1 MKKTLLTIFVMATTL
16 LVQAQT
22 PAFEWVQQVGDS
34 AGDQGRSIAR
44 DAAGNLYVAGCFGK
58 TVDFDPGPGVYNLTS
73 SVGLELFVLKL
84 DTAGNFEWAVKTTGW
99 IGNLSEVALTCSDA
113 GNVFVT
119 GHFKDSVDFD
129 PGSATFNLTSNGGRD
144 IFIWHLNTNGNFV
157 WAKNI
162 GSTAS
167 SINSR
172 DVGYDITTDNWGN
185 VYTIGSFE
193 LSADFDPG
201 PGVVTLNAGPYC
213 DIFISKLNAT
223 GDFVWAKNFG
233 GFNYCIGNSIAID
246 ALGNVH
252 ATGSFSDTVDFDPGA
267 GVFNLIAPRSNQFV
281 ASDPDIFI
289 LKLDS
294 TGNFIWAQNFGAT
307 SEDVG
312 QAISVD
318 ANGNV
323 FTTGY
328 FEDAVDFEWGNGTFN
343 LTTSIFEDVFV
354 LKSDAAGNFL
364 WAKQIV
370 SSSFYDAGN
379 GIATDVAG
387 NVYITGSFAGTA
399 DLDPGIDSAFVTAA
413 SSSPDIYILKLD
425 AGGNFLWG
433 GRAGDIGN
441 DAGEEIVTDASGNIF
456 TAGSFSRTADF
467 DFNTGV
473 NNLTTVNTL
482 SNVYVLKMNQNNVG
496 IYENMIQNKFTV
508 YPNPA
513 TNI

>member
-1 MKKTLLTIFVMATTL
+1 
-16 LVQAQT
+16 
-22 PAFEWVQQVGDS
+22 
-34 AGDQGRSIAR
+34 
-44 DAAGNLYVAGCFGK
+44 
-58 TVDFDPGPGVYNLTS
+58 
-73 SVGLELFVLKL
+73 
-84 DTAGNFEWAVKTTGW
+84 
-99 IGNLSEVALTCSDA
+99 
-113 GNVFVT
+113 
-119 GHFKDSVDFD
+119 
-129 PGSATFNLTSNGGRD
+129 
-144 IFIWHLNTNGNFV
+144 
-157 WAKNI
+157 
-162 GSTAS
+162 
-167 SINSR
+167 
-172 DVGYDITTDNWGN
+172 VGYDITTDNWGN

-513 TNI
+513 TNILKINNLKFEIGSAIKIFDVMGKEVLHTVVGGAETAINVSKLESGIYFVHLFSVSAPEENILTEKIIIH